1 MSAMENQIV
10 VYQPN
15 ETVRLDVL
23 LENETVW
30 LTQLKIAELFG
41 VQKAAISKHI
51 KNIFASGELIRE
63 STVSKMETV
72 QIEGGR
78 SVVRI
83 QEFFNLDVIIAV
95 GYRVNSQRATQ
106 FRIWATGVLKE
117 YLLRGYSVNV
127 RMNQLEDAMHR
138 NFARHNE
145 RIIALEEKV
154 DFFVQTQTP
163 PLQGVFYDGQLWDA
177 RVLVLS
183 LISGAKKSLIL
194 IDNWVT
200 AETLDLFAKK
210 RKGVNVTVITSE
222 HIKKGVAHHTISD
235 SDIATFNAQY
245 PKLTIRYNETFH
257 DRFLIV
263 DDKEL
268 YLIGASLKDLGK
280 KCFAFTKLDAGEIAR
295 IKKAAFASVDN
306 LDDRGSKCYDRVG
319 KQSLLDDISG
329 VADSLMA
336 LYKQSY
342 DILQP
347 VVDDM
352 CLRKGTVTQD
362 ELDHC
367 FDSVSEI
374 ACTDFGK
381 KLFDRLCVAFKSKY
395 PESVNFYIKEYE
407 KLCGEEDGDDKVSK
421 AKSRKGM
428 SRSGN
433 GKKGGLK

>member
-15 ETVRLDVL
+15 ETVRLDVR

-138 NFARHNE
+138 NLARHNE

-177 RVLVLS
+177 RALVLK

-194 IDNWVT
+194 IDNWAT
-200 AETLDLFAKK
+200 TETLDLFAKK
-210 RKGVNVTVITSE
+210 RKGVAVTIFTSE
-222 HIKKGVAHHTISD
+222 HFKKGVAHHTISD
-235 SDIATFNAQY
+235 DDIKVFNAQY
-245 PKLTIRYNETFH
+245 AKLTISYNETFH

-295 IKKAAFASVDN
+295 IKKTAFATAAV
-306 LDDRGSKCYDRVG
+306 
-319 KQSLLDDISG
+319 
-329 VADSLMA
+329 
-336 LYKQSY
+336 
-342 DILQP
+342 
-347 VVDDM
+347 
-352 CLRKGTVTQD
+352 
-362 ELDHC
+362 
-367 FDSVSEI
+367 
-374 ACTDFGK
+374 
-381 KLFDRLCVAFKSKY
+381 
-395 PESVNFYIKEYE
+395 
-407 KLCGEEDGDDKVSK
+407 
-421 AKSRKGM
+421 
-428 SRSGN
+428 
-433 GKKGGLK
+433 KKGANHKDAQLTCLS